1 MNEWWLLCF
10 RESLLHRYHNSK
22 LVITCA
28 TRLHIRRYFVDNK
41 FWTKDLIK
49 CIFFNY
55 NFLFIRPLL
64 LALRAYSILF
74 ISDSLRMSRTKLSWD
89 SASQYYL
96 GFFCIFKVIN
106 WFSLKNALIFVRLQ
120 RTRLSL
126 VYLTFFDLL
135 LILSD
140 LLLRKL
146 FVLSVTKNL

>member
-10 RESLLHRYHNSK
+10 REPLLHRYHNSK

-41 FWTKDLIK
+41 FWTKDVKK

-55 NFLFIRPLL
+55 YFLFIRPLL
-64 LALRAYSILF
+64 LALRASILF
-74 ISDSLRMSRTKLSWD
+74 ISDSLRMSRTKTVLRFCISVLSR
-89 SASQYYL
+89 
-96 GFFCIFKVIN
+96 FFCIFKVIN

>member
-10 RESLLHRYHNSK
+10 REPLLHRYHNSK

-41 FWTKDLIK
+41 FWTKDLKK

-55 NFLFIRPLL
+55 NFLFIWPLL
-64 LALRAYSILF
+64 LALRASILF
-74 ISDSLRMSRTKLSWD
+74 ISDSLRMSRTKTVLRFCISVLSR
-89 SASQYYL
+89 
-96 GFFCIFKVIN
+96 FFCIFKVIN